1 MEVVATPFCDQCGKA
16 VPADAAFCPS
26 CGRKRQVSIESPP
39 PPSVQTASPGALVTV
54 TESKNPGVAALLAFF
69 VGIGLFGIGHVYV
82 GRIGRGLV
90 LLVISIVI
98 HIPLFLGFVALP
110 LSVFVSAS
118 AFGGWFIAVVFF
130 GLVNLA
136 LWVWQTYD
144 AYKLA
149 KQFNAHVQQHGKAP
163 W

>member
-1 MEVVATPFCDQCGKA
+1 V
-16 VPADAAFCPS
+16 
-26 CGRKRQVSIESPP
+26 I
-39 PPSVQTASPGALVTV
+39 V

-69 VGIGLFGIGHVYV
+69 VGIGLFGIGHIYV

-90 LLVISIVI
+90 LLVISVGIRI
-98 HIPLFLGFVALP
+98 LLFLGLVALP
-110 LSVFVSAS
+110 LSVLVRAS
-118 AFGGWFIAVVFF
+118 AFGGWFMLVVVL

-144 AYKLA
+144 AYRLA
-149 KQFNAHVQQHGKAP
+149 KQFNAHVQQYGKAP

>member
-1 MEVVATPFCDQCGKA
+1 M
-16 VPADAAFCPS
+16 
-26 CGRKRQVSIESPP
+26 
-39 PPSVQTASPGALVTV
+39 

-69 VGIGLFGIGHVYV
+69 VGIGLFGVGHVYV
-82 GRIGRGLV
+82 GKIGRGVV
-90 LLVISIVI
+90 LLVVSIILHV
-98 HIPLFLGFVALP
+98 PLVFGIVSLPFTALYGAA
-110 LSVFVSAS
+110 V
-118 AFGGWFIAVVFF
+118 FGGWFIAVVFL

-149 KQFNAHVQQHGKAP
+149 KQFNAHVQQYGKTP